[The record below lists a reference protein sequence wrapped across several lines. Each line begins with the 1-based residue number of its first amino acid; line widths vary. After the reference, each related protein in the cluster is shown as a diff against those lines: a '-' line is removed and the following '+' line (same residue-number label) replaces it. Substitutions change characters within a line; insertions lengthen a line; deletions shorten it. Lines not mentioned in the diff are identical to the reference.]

1 MNDPESTSKNL
12 QADQFEEQVMRSLR
26 RIEAPKGFAARVL
39 QRAAASEKPLPLRP
53 RFRRG
58 LRWGWIGAVVAI
70 LVLVALVAN
79 QVRVSRERAR
89 VAQIQA
95 QFDTA
100 MRVTDGALAQTRA
113 ELERMGL
120 KFGE

>member
-1 MNDPESTSKNL
+1 MNDPEGTSKGL
-12 QADQFEEQVMRSLR
+12 QADEFEEQVMRSLR
-26 RIEAPKGFAARVL
+26 RVEAPKGFAARVL
-39 QRAAASEKPLPLRP
+39 QRAAASEKPLSQRL

-58 LRWGWIGAVVAI
+58 LRWGWIGAVAAI
-70 LVLVALVAN
+70 LVLVALGAN
-79 QVRVSRERAR
+79 QVRVWRERAR

-100 MRVTDGALAQTRA
+100 MRVTDGALTQTRA